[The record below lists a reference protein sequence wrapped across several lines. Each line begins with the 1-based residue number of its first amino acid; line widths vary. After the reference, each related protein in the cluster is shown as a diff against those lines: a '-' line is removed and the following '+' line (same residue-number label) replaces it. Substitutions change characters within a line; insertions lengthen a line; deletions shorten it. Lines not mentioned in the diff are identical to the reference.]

1 MTLILFIIGLQNTSY
16 YLIILYIKRVSRFI
30 LTYFL
35 KQNPPNTFINNP
47 TDWGSMAK
55 EKKPEMRYQCLK
67 CYRTYKTEQ
76 KALDCCGS
84 MIQAW
89 CINYNKWGKQH
100 WYGR

>member
-1 MTLILFIIGLQNTSY
+1 MIFNL
-16 YLIILYIKRVSRFI
+16 KRQLTCLSLKNMEITFLHRLRFI
-30 LTYFL
+30 
-35 KQNPPNTFINNP
+35 NDP

-55 EKKPEMRYQCLK
+55 EKKPEMRYQCLG
-67 CYRTYKTEQ
+67 CYKTHKTEQ

>member
-1 MTLILFIIGLQNTSY
+1 
-16 YLIILYIKRVSRFI
+16 
-30 LTYFL
+30 
-35 KQNPPNTFINNP
+35 
-47 TDWGSMAK
+47 MAK
-55 EKKPEMRYQCLK
+55 EKKPEMRYQCLR
-67 CYRTYKTEQ
+67 CYRTYKSEQ

>member
-1 MTLILFIIGLQNTSY
+1 MTQPIGGT
-16 YLIILYIKRVSRFI
+16 
-30 LTYFL
+30 
-35 KQNPPNTFINNP
+35 
-47 TDWGSMAK
+47 MAK
-55 EKKPEMRYQCLK
+55 EKKPEMRYQCLG

>member
-1 MTLILFIIGLQNTSY
+1 MLKIGLT
-16 YLIILYIKRVSRFI
+16 IILKRTHPFGDV
-30 LTYFL
+30 
-35 KQNPPNTFINNP
+35 TFINNP
-47 TDWGSMAK
+47 TDWGTMAK
-55 EKKPEMRYQCLK
+55 EKKPEMRYQCLG
-67 CYRTYKTEQ
+67 CYKTHKTEQ

>member
-1 MTLILFIIGLQNTSY
+1 
-16 YLIILYIKRVSRFI
+16 
-30 LTYFL
+30 
-35 KQNPPNTFINNP
+35 
-47 TDWGSMAK
+47 MAK
-55 EKKPEMRYQCLK
+55 EKKPEMRYQCLG
-67 CYRTYKTEQ
+67 CYKTHKTEQ

>member
-1 MTLILFIIGLQNTSY
+1 MT
-16 YLIILYIKRVSRFI
+16 
-30 LTYFL
+30 
-35 KQNPPNTFINNP
+35 NPM
-47 TDWGSMAK
+47 S
-55 EKKPEMRYQCLK
+55 KKDKAPEMRYQCLK
-67 CYRTYKTEQ
+67 CYKTHKTEQ